1 MVAAGGD
8 DAVKLPAGSIG
19 IGELSFPFSA
29 AKQLNLT
36 WQNGQA
42 NSINLPFSTPAAGAL
57 IVQGVGES
65 RNAGPKQVSV
75 DGVQLGEAV
84 GPIPEDPNQP
94 WHFARVVPVTVGQ
107 HSLTL
112 WIGGYAGAPPVV
124 SCTGTF
130 IITFV
135 RDTLP

>member
-1 MVAAGGD
+1 M
-8 DAVKLPAGSIG
+8 KLPAGSIG